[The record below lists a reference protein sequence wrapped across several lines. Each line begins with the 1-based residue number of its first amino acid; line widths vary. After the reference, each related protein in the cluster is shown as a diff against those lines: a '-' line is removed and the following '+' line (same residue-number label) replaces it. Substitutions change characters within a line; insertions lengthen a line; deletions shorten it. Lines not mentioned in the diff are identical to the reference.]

1 MDKVN
6 YIKIKS
12 FVNLKIKL
20 KSMEN
25 TEIFVIIMTGKCLVS
40 LIKGPL
46 KKKKEPNKKMHK
58 GHKAPYKRKK
68 YK

>member
-1 MDKVN
+1 
-6 YIKIKS
+6 
-12 FVNLKIKL
+12 
-20 KSMEN
+20 MEN

-68 YK
+68 YKWPTFGERCCLIRN